1 MQGTWRWNV
10 VFGLTGVVLTVLFS
24 IGNNPLSVIMLRSL
38 YAFIAFFAL
47 AYPARFLMAF
57 ILKPPAMIGDSQD
70 SDETKGS
77 SLDMTTPDEGED
89 LNELLKAQM
98 QGSNS
103 AEVQEQKGV
112 GNHEAAPDFRPLTPP
127 QFVSATNK
135 QQPEDL
141 AKALRH
147 LTGE

>member
-10 VFGLTGVVLTVLFS
+10 VFGITGIVLTVLFS

-70 SDETKGS
+70 TDEAKGS
-77 SLDMTTPDEGED
+77 SLDMTTPDEDED

-98 QGSNS
+98 QGATP
-103 AEVQEQKGV
+103 AEEQGQGA
-112 GNHEAAPDFRPLTPP
+112 GNDEAAPGFRPLTPP
-127 QFVSATNK
+127 QFVSTTNK
-135 QQPEDL
+135 QPEDL

>member
-10 VFGLTGVVLTVLFS
+10 VFGITGVVLTVLFS

-38 YAFIAFFAL
+38 YAFVAFFVL
-47 AYPARFLMAF
+47 AYPARYVFASIF
-57 ILKPPAMIGDSQD
+57 KPPAMIGDLQES
-70 SDETKGS
+70 EEAKGH

-98 QGSNS
+98 QGATPSEGQPEMKGAATEE
-103 AEVQEQKGV
+103 AEAGFQ
-112 GNHEAAPDFRPLTPP
+112 PLTPP

-135 QQPEDL
+135 QPEEM